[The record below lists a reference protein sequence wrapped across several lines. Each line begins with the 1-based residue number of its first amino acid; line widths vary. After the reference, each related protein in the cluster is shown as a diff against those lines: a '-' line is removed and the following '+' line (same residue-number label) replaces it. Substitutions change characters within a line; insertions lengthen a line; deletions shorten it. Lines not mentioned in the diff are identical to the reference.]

1 MQQQKTPSSK
11 PVPVAAVPTPTRL
24 TPEQLREVS
33 GAGPQPQAF
42 LPYKSW

>member
-1 MQQQKTPSSK
+1 MQQQKTPTSK

-24 TPEQLREVS
+24 TPEQLRKVS
-33 GAGPQPQAF
+33 GAGPQQAF

>member
-11 PVPVAAVPTPTRL
+11 PAPIAPVPAPIRL
-24 TPEQLREVS
+24 TPEQLSKVS
-33 GAGPQPQAF
+33 GAGGQQCR